1 MDIDPTDIAGLSRAA
16 DAGDGAAAL
25 RLAVL
30 CGLGLGR
37 PQDWSEALSRL
48 DQAAATGDRDAV
60 FQKTLLAPA
69 GGAVDL
75 TAWLTPPPWTVVSE
89 RPHVLSLSGFVSP
102 ALCDHLIDLA
112 RPRLARAQ
120 VYDPTTGRGRV
131 ASHRSNS
138 AFAFN
143 LETTDLVLVL
153 LRERIA
159 RTAGLPVTGLEPSQV
174 LRYGVGETFDWHV
187 DWLDPAIPGQASD
200 LAARGQRIA
209 TLLLYLNDDF
219 EGGETAFE
227 SGGLRH
233 RARRGDALMW
243 ANTLPQGGVDRS
255 TRHAGLPPTRGEKW
269 VLSQWM
275 RPAPPRA
282 TEGSGAVLAKSG
294 LKRAWEGLSHGL
306 DSNFDPKRDTAHRAR
321 GLAGCPAVHRGVADH
336 PAPFPGGRPPS
347 AG

>member
-1 MDIDPTDIAGLSRAA
+1 MDIDPSDISGLTRAA
-16 DAGDGAAAL
+16 DEGDAAAAL

-37 PQDWSEALSRL
+37 PQDWTEALRRL
-48 DQAAATGDRDAV
+48 DQAAAAGHSDALA
-60 FQKTLLAPA
+60 QKALLAP
-69 GGAVDL
+69 GGGSVDL
-75 TAWLTPPPWTVVSE
+75 HAWLTPPTWTVVSE
-89 RPHVLSLSGFVSP
+89 RPHVLSLPAFVAP
-102 ALCDHLIDLA
+102 EIGAHIMARA

-120 VYDPTTGRGRV
+120 VYDPATGLGRV
-131 ASHRSNS
+131 ERHRSNS

-174 LRYGVGETFDWHV
+174 LRYDVGETFDWHV

-227 SGGLRH
+227 AGNLRH

-255 TRHAGLPPTRGEKW
+255 TRHAGLPPSRGEKW

-275 RPAPPRA
+275 RPAPR
-282 TEGSGAVLAKSG
+282 
-294 LKRAWEGLSHGL
+294 R
-306 DSNFDPKRDTAHRAR
+306 
-321 GLAGCPAVHRGVADH
+321 
-336 PAPFPGGRPPS
+336 
-347 AG
+347 

>member
-1 MDIDPTDIAGLSRAA
+1 MDLDPTDIASLSRAA
-16 DAGDGAAAL
+16 EAGAGDAAM

-30 CGLGLGR
+30 CALGLGR
-37 PQDWSEALSRL
+37 PQDWSEALARL
-48 DQAAATGDRDAV
+48 DQAVATGHPDALT
-60 FQKTLLAPA
+60 QKALLAPA
-69 GGAVDL
+69 GGAVDIA
-75 TAWLTPPPWTVVSE
+75 AWLVPPAWL
-89 RPHVLSLSGFVSP
+89 VLSEQPHILSLQAFVSP
-102 ALCDHLIDLA
+102 EICDHLIDLA
-112 RPRLARAQ
+112 RPHLARAE
-120 VYDPTTGRGRV
+120 VYDPATGLGRV
-131 ASHRSNS
+131 ERHRSNS

-159 RTAGLPVTGLEPSQV
+159 RTAGLPATGLEPSQV

-209 TLLLYLNDDF
+209 TLLLYLNDDY

-233 RARRGDALMW
+233 RARRADALMW
-243 ANTLPQGGVDRS
+243 ANTLPQGGVDRA

-275 RPAPPRA
+275 RPAP
-282 TEGSGAVLAKSG
+282 
-294 LKRAWEGLSHGL
+294 
-306 DSNFDPKRDTAHRAR
+306 R
-321 GLAGCPAVHRGVADH
+321 G
-336 PAPFPGGRPPS
+336 
-347 AG
+347 

>member
-1 MDIDPTDIAGLSRAA
+1 MRAIDLHPTDIEGLTRAA
-16 DAGDGAAAL
+16 DAGEGAAAL

-37 PQDWSEALSRL
+37 PQDWTEALKRL
-48 DQAAATGDRDAV
+48 DQAVTVGHPEALV
-60 FQKTLLAPA
+60 QKALLAPG

-75 TAWLTPPPWTVVSE
+75 TAWLTPPAWTVVSE
-89 RPHVLSLSGFVSP
+89 RPHILSLPGFVAP
-102 ALCDHLIDLA
+102 DICDHFITRALPHLA
-112 RPRLARAQ
+112 PAE
-120 VYDPTTGRGRV
+120 VYDPATGLGRV
-131 ASHRSNS
+131 ERQRSNS

-159 RTAGLPVTGLEPSQV
+159 RTAGLPATGLEPSQV

-187 DWLDPAIPGQASD
+187 DWLDPDIPGQASD

-275 RPAPPRA
+275 RPAPR
-282 TEGSGAVLAKSG
+282 V
-294 LKRAWEGLSHGL
+294 
-306 DSNFDPKRDTAHRAR
+306 
-321 GLAGCPAVHRGVADH
+321 
-336 PAPFPGGRPPS
+336 
-347 AG
+347 

>member
-1 MDIDPTDIAGLSRAA
+1 MDIDPTDIPGLTRAA
-16 DAGDGAAAL
+16 DGGDGAAAL

-30 CGLGLGR
+30 CGLGLGQ
-37 PQDWSEALSRL
+37 PQDWTQALRRL
-48 DQAAATGDRDAV
+48 EQAVSAGHPDALT
-60 FQKTLLAPA
+60 QKALLAP
-69 GGAVDL
+69 GGGGVDL
-75 TAWLTPPPWTVVSE
+75 QAWLTPPTWIVVSE
-89 RPHVLSLSGFVSP
+89 RPHILRLSGFVSP
-102 ALCDHLIDLA
+102 DVCDHLVDLA

-120 VYDPTTGRGRV
+120 VYDPATGLGRV
-131 ASHRSNS
+131 ERHRSNS

-143 LETTDLVLVL
+143 LETSDLVLVL

-159 RTAGLPVTGLEPSQV
+159 RTAGLPVSGLEPSQV

-200 LAARGQRIA
+200 LATRGQRIA

-243 ANTLPQGGVDRS
+243 ANTLPQGGVDRT

-275 RPAPPRA
+275 RPAPRI
-282 TEGSGAVLAKSG
+282 
-294 LKRAWEGLSHGL
+294 
-306 DSNFDPKRDTAHRAR
+306 
-321 GLAGCPAVHRGVADH
+321 
-336 PAPFPGGRPPS
+336 
-347 AG
+347 

>member
-1 MDIDPTDIAGLSRAA
+1 MDIDPTDITGLTRAA
-16 DAGDGAAAL
+16 DAGDGAAGL

-48 DQAAATGDRDAV
+48 DQAVATGHLDALT
-60 FQKTLLAPA
+60 QKALLAP
-69 GGAVDL
+69 GGGDVHLD
-75 TAWLTPPPWTVVSE
+75 AWLTPPTWIVLSE
-89 RPHVLSLSGFVSP
+89 RPHILSLPAFVSP
-102 ALCDHLIDLA
+102 EICDHIVA
-112 RPRLARAQ
+112 RATPRLARAQ
-120 VYDPTTGRGRV
+120 VYDPATGLGRV
-131 ASHRSNS
+131 EQHRSNS

-200 LAARGQRIA
+200 LATRGQRIA

-227 SGGLRH
+227 SSGLRH

-243 ANTLPQGGVDRS
+243 ANTLPQGGVDHT
-255 TRHAGLPPTRGEKW
+255 TRHAGLPPIRGKKW

-275 RPAPPRA
+275 RPAP
-282 TEGSGAVLAKSG
+282 
-294 LKRAWEGLSHGL
+294 
-306 DSNFDPKRDTAHRAR
+306 RD
-321 GLAGCPAVHRGVADH
+321 
-336 PAPFPGGRPPS
+336 
-347 AG
+347 